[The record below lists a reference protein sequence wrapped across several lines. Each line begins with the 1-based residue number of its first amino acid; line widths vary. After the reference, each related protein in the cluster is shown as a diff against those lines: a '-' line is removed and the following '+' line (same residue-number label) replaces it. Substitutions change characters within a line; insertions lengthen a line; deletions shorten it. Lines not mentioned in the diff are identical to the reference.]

1 MFQIIPTKN
10 YAGFELRGDS
20 GDFRSLLSAIYY
32 LDNEEY
38 LRAAGYHD
46 VMNYFFTLAFEARYA
61 LDAGASS
68 VRTMVPASGISQ
80 AEQGHIPR
88 FRRKTFIMPSGFQ
101 PSACCF
107 MRLRRMK

>member
-61 LDAGASS
+61 LEG
-68 VRTMVPASGISQ
+68 RPGLHLYGQ
-80 AEQGHIPR
+80 W
-88 FRRKTFIMPSGFQ
+88 FRRLES
-101 PSACCF
+101 
-107 MRLRRMK
+107 LRRSKAISRGSGEKPLLCRPDSSHPHAVLCVYGG

>member
-46 VMNYFFTLAFEARYA
+46 VMNYFFTLAF
-61 LDAGASS
+61 
-68 VRTMVPASGISQ
+68 GISQ